1 MLYRS
6 WIIKNPFQWEAWII
20 QRRFVPEGTPVGYNQ
35 RAHTV
40 RPSILGVIP
49 IGYSDGYPRSL
60 SMKEMYVLVGETP
73 CPIMGIISM
82 NLTIIDIT
90 DASPH
95 ETCATLV
102 GQHPHISLE
111 LISQKAGISSQ
122 VFLAGLDRHI
132 PRLKSR
138 PSGSVCQNGF
148 L

>member
-60 SMKEMYVLVGETP
+60 SMQEMYALVGETP
-73 CPIMGIISM
+73 CPIIGIISM

-95 ETCATLV
+95 ETCATLDLSEGRNLFPSLSRGSRSPYSPLKKQAKRFSLSKWFPV
-102 GQHPHISLE
+102 ISCKL
-111 LISQKAGISSQ
+111 LY
-122 VFLAGLDRHI
+122 
-132 PRLKSR
+132 
-138 PSGSVCQNGF
+138 
-148 L
+148 